1 LQRILIEPIL
11 NTFTQSHGTAS
22 KKNKINTYNAKNILY
37 RTINSNVLI
46 AYQHF
51 SKNGDNK
58 AFVDP
63 ELTVETKEKL
73 LLQVK
78 RIKKISS

>member
-1 LQRILIEPIL
+1 VEPIL
-11 NTFTQSHGTAS
+11 NTFTQSHGTAL
-22 KKNKINTYNAKNILY
+22 KKTKLIHNAKNILY

-63 ELTVETKEKL
+63 ELTVETKENYYFK
-73 LLQVK
+73 
-78 RIKKISS
+78 

>member
-1 LQRILIEPIL
+1 L
-11 NTFTQSHGTAS
+11 NTFTQSHGTAE
-22 KKNKINTYNAKNILY
+22 KNKKINTHNAKNILY
-37 RTINSNVLI
+37 HTINVLI

-63 ELTVETKEKL
+63 ELTVETKENYYFK
-73 LLQVK
+73 
-78 RIKKISS
+78 